1 MKIEDVIIASKAI
14 EDKYHRAYLNIIYSG
29 IWLEQESL
37 EPLKQF
43 GLTHPQYNVMRITNG
58 AKEPIS
64 IASIQQR
71 MLFKASNVT
80 RILARLLEKGFVVKK
95 TCTIDRRVSYV
106 GMTKE
111 GVEVLTAIH
120 DQIYNKVKELIGK
133 NLSSEEA
140 IVLGNLLDK
149 MRD

>member
-1 MKIEDVIIASKAI
+1 MKIEDVIIASKVI

-29 IWLEQESL
+29 IWLEQGSL
-37 EPLKQF
+37 EPIKAF
-43 GLTHPQYNVMRITNG
+43 GLTHPQYNVMRIING

-80 RILARLLEKGFVVKK
+80 RILARLLEKGYVSKK
-95 TCTIDRRVSYV
+95 SCTLDRRVSFV
-106 GMTKE
+106 EMTPKGE
-111 GVEVLTAIH
+111 EVLAAIH
-120 DQIYNKVKELIGK
+120 DEIYSKVKELVGK
-133 NLSSEEA
+133 NLSLEES
-140 IVLGNLLDK
+140 ILLGDLLDK